1 MGKFTGSGGGG
12 GGSIDAATS
21 SAQGK
26 IEIATSA
33 ETTTGTDAVRAVTP
47 AGLHGGLAG
56 LGDATITASDK
67 IVHVD
72 VGSSNALKTDTVQG
86 ILDLVPSVSTASESA
101 EGIVELA
108 TDAETLTG
116 TATNRVIT
124 PANLLARVNTIEV
137 QTSAGTLTPSAGS
150 SGAVLYL
157 SHASA
162 GVTLPDGC
170 VAGTHFTVINNNGAN
185 VTVGLNSNGVLVSGL
200 PNAVINDHMSKTFIC
215 VDKTGSQ
222 STWAV
227 IG

>member
-1 MGKFTGSGGGG
+1 MSSLGRFTGSGGGG

-56 LGDATITASDK
+56 LADAQITASDK

-72 VGSSNALKTDTVQG
+72 VGSSDALKTDTVQG
-86 ILDLVPSVSTASESA
+86 VLDLVPAASASA
-101 EGIVELA
+101 AGLIELA

-116 TATNRVIT
+116 TATNRAIT
-124 PANLLARVNTIEV
+124 PANLTAKVNELIV
-137 QTSAGTLTPSAGS
+137 VGDAQPGLNAAN
-150 SGAVLYL
+150 SGAVVYL
-157 SHASA
+157 SHANSS
-162 GVTLPDGC
+162 VTLPNSC
-170 VAGTHFTVINNNGAN
+170 AAGTHFTIINNTGASETIGLGNNGA
-185 VTVGLNSNGVLVSGL
+185 VVSGL
-200 PNAVINDHMSKTFIC
+200 PNNVINDHLSKTFVCI
-215 VDKTGSQ
+215 DLTGST

>member
-47 AGLHGGLAG
+47 AGLHGGLVG
-56 LGDATITASDK
+56 LADATITASDK

-86 ILDLVPSVSTASESA
+86 VLDLVPAASASTA
-101 EGIVELA
+101 GLIELA

-116 TATNRVIT
+116 TATNRAIT
-124 PANLLARVNTIEV
+124 PANLLAKVNSILV
-137 QTSAGTLTPSAGS
+137 QSSAGTQTPTAAD
-150 SGAVLYL
+150 SGAVIFL
-157 SHASA
+157 SHGSA
-162 GVTLPDGC
+162 AVTLPDSC
-170 VAGTHFTVINNNGAN
+170 VAGTHFTIINNNGAN
-185 VTVGLNSNGVLVSGL
+185 VTVGLNNNGLLVSGL

-215 VDKTGSQ
+215 VDLTNSN

>member
-47 AGLHGGLAG
+47 AGLHGGIAG
-56 LGDATITASDK
+56 LSDATITASDK

-86 ILDLVPSVSTASESA
+86 VLDLVPSASASTA
-101 EGIVELA
+101 GLIELA

-116 TATNRVIT
+116 TATNRAIT
-124 PANLLARVNTIEV
+124 PANLTAKVNELV
-137 QTSAGTLTPSAGS
+137 VVGDAQPNLTAAQ
-150 SGAVLYL
+150 SGAVVYL
-157 SHASA
+157 SHANSSA
-162 GVTLPDGC
+162 TLPANC
-170 VAGTHFTVINNNGAN
+170 AAGTHFTIINNTGANETIGLGTNGAI
-185 VTVGLNSNGVLVSGL
+185 VGGL
-200 PNAVINDHMSKTFIC
+200 PNNVINDHLSKTFIC
-215 VDKTGSQ
+215 VDHDSTQSI